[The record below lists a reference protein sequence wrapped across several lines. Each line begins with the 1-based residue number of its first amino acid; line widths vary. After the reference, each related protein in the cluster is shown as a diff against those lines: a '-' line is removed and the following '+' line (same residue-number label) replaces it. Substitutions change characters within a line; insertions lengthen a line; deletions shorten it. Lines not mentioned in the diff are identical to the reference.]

1 MKIAILTSRFP
12 YPLEKGDKLRMYY
25 QIKELSQQH
34 EITLLSLTE
43 QSIETAHLQHMQQ
56 FCHQI
61 HIFPLTKWRIAIH
74 LIRGLFLGFPL
85 QVAYFYS
92 PVIKNKISNI
102 IHQLQPDH
110 IYCQLI
116 RMAPYA
122 QDLPFP
128 KTIDYMDTFSA
139 GMQRRAQRSHGFL
152 KMIFHREARQI
163 KRFEATVFEKFD
175 HHTIISEQDRD
186 LLNIPEKNYIHIIPN
201 GVDTKFFSPKPEP
214 NSSFHLAFVGNM
226 GYHPNVTAAKYL
238 VNKILPLVNKEHPDI
253 KTLIAG
259 ARPTGEVQNLQSE
272 QVEITGWVEDIRDAY
287 GNARIFVAPIFLGSG
302 QQNKILE
309 AMSMGLPCITTSMVN
324 NAIGA
329 PVNKAILL
337 ADDPETFASQI
348 LYLLANPEEQQ
359 KIGRAARAFVEQ
371 NYSWQHSVSIFAKLF
386 EKNRSGNEF

>member
-25 QIKELSQQH
+25 QIKELSRKH
-34 EITLLSLTE
+34 EIMLLSLTE
-43 QSIETAHLQHMQQ
+43 QSVDTAHLEHMQQ
-56 FCHQI
+56 FCRQI
-61 HIFPLTKWRIAIH
+61 HVFPVTKWRIGIH
-74 LIRGLFLGFPL
+74 LVRGFFLGFPL

-92 PVIKNKISNI
+92 PAIKNKISNI
-102 IHQLQPDH
+102 IQQLKPDH

-139 GMQRRAQRSHGFL
+139 GMQRRAKRSRGIL
-152 KMIFHREARQI
+152 KMIFRREALLL
-163 KRFEATVFEKFD
+163 KHFEAAVFKKFD

-186 LLNIPEKNYIHIIPN
+186 LLNIPAKHDILIIPN
-201 GVDTKFFSPKPEP
+201 GVDTDFFSPETDSEP
-214 NSSFHLAFVGNM
+214 TFQLAFVGNM
-226 GYHPNVTAAKYL
+226 GYHPNVMAVKYL
-238 VNKILPLVNKEHPDI
+238 VNKILPLVNKSTPDVKI
-253 KTLIAG
+253 LIAG
-259 ARPTGEVQNLQSE
+259 ARPTSEVKNLQSE
-272 QVEITGWVEDIRDAY
+272 QIEITGWIEDIRDAY
-287 GNARIFVAPIFLGSG
+287 DNARIFVAPIFLGSG

-309 AMSMGLPCITTSMVN
+309 AMSMGLPCITTPMVN

-337 ADDPETFASQI
+337 ADNPKTFASQI
-348 LYLLANPEEQQ
+348 LHLLVNPEEQQ